1 MQVLESIAELAGV
14 GGPVHLG
21 IGVFDG
27 VHLGHQAV
35 IQSAIGC
42 AQRTGGIAVA
52 VTFDPHPV
60 KVLRPA
66 LAPRLLTSTPHKLRL
81 IAAMDIPFL
90 LKVRFDS
97 DFASLAAEEFIAML
111 VNHARPLRTISVG
124 HDWAFGRGRTGN
136 VAMLMSLGAKT
147 NFSVVEVDSV
157 LLDGDPVSSTRIR
170 KAVQTGG
177 LDLAFRCLGRRYSIL
192 GTVERGQQLGRT
204 IGFPTA
210 NLRAH
215 NEQFPPDGVYA
226 VWAAIGMHKVGGV
239 ANIGTRPTIESEAA
253 ERRLEVH
260 LFGVDEDLYER
271 DIEVEFGDYLRPE
284 KKFGSLTELQAQIGR
299 DAADARRLLSL

>member
-1 MQVLESIAELAGV
+1 MQVLESIVDLAEID
-14 GGPVHLG
+14 GPVHLG

-35 IQSAIGC
+35 IRSAIDC
-42 AQRTGGIAVA
+42 AQRMGGSAVA
-52 VTFDPHPV
+52 VTFDPHPI
-60 KVLRPA
+60 KILRPEI
-66 LAPRLLTSTPHKLRL
+66 APRLLTSTPHKVRL
-81 IAAMDIPFL
+81 IAAMDMPFL
-90 LKVRFDS
+90 LKVRFDA
-97 DFASLAAEEFIAML
+97 DFASLAAEDFIVAL
-111 VNHARPLRTISVG
+111 VKQAQPLRTISVG

-136 VAMLMSLGAKT
+136 VAMLKSLGAKT
-147 NFSVVEVDSV
+147 NFSVVEVDPV

-170 KAVQTGG
+170 RAVQAGEF
-177 LDLAFRCLGRRYSIL
+177 DIASRCLGRRYSIL

-226 VWAAIGMHKVGGV
+226 VRTRIGLREVGGV
-239 ANIGTRPTIESEAA
+239 ANVGMRPTVETHAA

-260 LFGVDEDLYER
+260 LFDVDEDLYR
-271 DIEVEFGDYLRPE
+271 CDLEVVFEDFLRPE
-284 KKFGSLTELQAQIGR
+284 KKFGNLAELQTQIGA
-299 DAADARRLLSL
+299 DAAVARKLLAR

>member
-1 MQVLESIAELAGV
+1 MQVLESIVDLAEID
-14 GGPVHLG
+14 GPAHLG

-35 IQSAIGC
+35 IRSAIDC
-42 AQRTGGIAVA
+42 AQRTGGTAVA

-60 KVLRPA
+60 KILRPEI
-66 LAPRLLTSTPHKLRL
+66 APRLLTSTPHKVRL
-81 IAAMDIPFL
+81 IAAMDMPFL
-90 LKVRFDS
+90 LKVRFDAV
-97 DFASLAAEEFIAML
+97 FASLAAEDFIARL
-111 VNHARPLRTISVG
+111 VEHAQPLRTISVG

-136 VAMLMSLGAKT
+136 VAMLKSLGAKT
-147 NFSVVEVDSV
+147 NFSVVEVDPV

-170 KAVQTGG
+170 RAVQAGEF
-177 LDLAFRCLGRRYSIL
+177 DIASRCLGRRYSIL

-226 VWAAIGMHKVGGV
+226 VRTRIGLREVGGV
-239 ANIGTRPTIESEAA
+239 ANVGMRPTVETHAA

-260 LFGVDEDLYER
+260 LFDVDEDLYHC
-271 DIEVEFGDYLRPE
+271 DLEVVFEDFLRPE
-284 KKFGSLTELQAQIGR
+284 KKFGNLAELQTQIGA
-299 DAADARRLLSL
+299 DAAVARKLLAR